1 MKRAVAKALLQVGGA
16 VQHNGVLPALQQA
29 ASLVPEGTRCL
40 SSSHPETPL
49 SKILPPIVALP
60 RQIIGTALS
69 LTGKLVS
76 SAASSGAAKSVVT
89 SFAEEVLLKEQFVKL
104 SELDV
109 AYWTYWLASTGYTSQ
124 GGYKKLAEA
133 AKAALPGLEAQQVA
147 SLVEGMHIQPAAH
160 RQGQDQVGREG
171 GRVKS
176 VVAAGVPGG
185 KGWHVEGAEDRRA
198 GPSTLTRHCWTRWP
212 ATSALTSPS
221 MRQRTSS
228 RYTHPCPSTQANQI
242 LSALHDFGYYSRDLY
257 DDIGDSIAYAN
268 HYLAPLK
275 APTDQVAKAL
285 ATYAK
290 FGHER
295 ADVMVTL
302 ARGISELGLS
312 KLSQAARGEAVATAL
327 QALHTFHF
335 YPEQVDALLYFT
347 SEEPELFSGE
357 QLKLAD
363 AVRAAVEA
371 QTGGKLAVYK
381 TNDDEDAAHWYGHH
395 TAAAPAHHE
404 LFVLRESLVPKAYSP
419 AALRPK

>member
-1 MKRAVAKALLQVGGA
+1 MKRAVAKALLQVGGKCSSAAAWLRKEA
-16 VQHNGVLPALQQA
+16 VSTRAA

-89 SFAEEVLLKEQFVKL
+89 SFAEEVLLKEQFLKL

-124 GGYKKLAEA
+124 VARRAAQLDHKHHHQEQQQQQQKYTAFACQRRHNVAKQSSKKGGYKKLAEA

-147 SLVEGMHIQPAAH
+147 SLVEGMHMAKYSDKALL
-160 RQGQDQVGREG
+160 DE
-171 GRVKS
+171 
-176 VVAAGVPGG
+176 VARHISANFT
-185 KGWHVEGAEDRRA
+185 KYETED
-198 GPSTLTRHCWTRWP
+198 L
-212 ATSALTSPS
+212 LK
-221 MRQRTSS
+221 
-228 RYTHPCPSTQANQI
+228 I

-347 SEEPELFSGE
+347 SEESELFSGE

-395 TAAAPAHHE
+395 TATAPAHHE

>member
-147 SLVEGMHIQPAAH
+147 SLVEGMHMAKYTDKALL
-160 RQGQDQVGREG
+160 DE
-171 GRVKS
+171 
-176 VVAAGVPGG
+176 VARHISANFT
-185 KGWHVEGAEDRRA
+185 KYETED
-198 GPSTLTRHCWTRWP
+198 L
-212 ATSALTSPS
+212 LK
-221 MRQRTSS
+221 
-228 RYTHPCPSTQANQI
+228 I